1 MDYLRFITHIF
12 PFKDLYFT
20 RESITFVLIKNCIWH
35 RLKLYWIW
43 LKKWGW
49 NIPVS
54 FRTIL
59 RQSIIILL
67 SYSEQSGDSGRHRS
81 RLLCTLWSSKRF
93 HNFLGDLDSFI
104 FRMVKNKTLLFL
116 KEQQKRNTALTSFCK
131 ENETAYYD
139 PTEENPEEAIK
150 KIDMLYKAI
159 DKLPEKC
166 RKVFLMSCLNDKT
179 YQEIADELG
188 TSINTVKTQMK
199 SALKFLRENLD
210 KRLFLSLFVFLTQK
224 DWFFITLFPCFFE
237 YIKVWKRKLMKYWF
251 IQSANPLSGRELFSG
266 TIRKRIA

>member
-1 MDYLRFITHIF
+1 MNNLETAEDIVQDCFA
-12 PFKDLYFT
+12 
-20 RESITFVLIKNCIWH
+20 
-35 RLKLYWIW
+35 
-43 LKKWGW
+43 
-49 NIPVS
+49 
-54 FRTIL
+54 
-59 RQSIIILL
+59 
-67 SYSEQSGDSGRHRS
+67 
-81 RLLCTLWSSKRF
+81 TLWSSKRL
-93 HNFLGDLDSFI
+93 HNFSGDLDSFI

-116 KEQQKRNTALTSFCK
+116 KEQQKRDTALTSFCK

-224 DWFFITLFPCFFE
+224 D
-237 YIKVWKRKLMKYWF
+237 
-251 IQSANPLSGRELFSG
+251 
-266 TIRKRIA
+266 